1 MEKMNLKINVPEVD
15 KNEFV
20 YTGLREIFSDEAV
33 VKVMISWFHEVY
45 ESLDLELSE
54 KQKAEVQKHEE
65 MLSRFLAS
73 NEDNKPVMDYYY
85 ENINK

>member
-20 YTGLREIFSDEAV
+20 YTELRKIFSDEAV
-33 VKVMISWFHEVY
+33 VKVMVNWFQEVY
-45 ESLDLELSE
+45 ESDETNN
-54 KQKAEVQKHEE
+54 EVQKHEE
-65 MLSRFLAS
+65 MLSRFLAA

>member
-1 MEKMNLKINVPEVD
+1 MNLKINVPEVD

-20 YTGLREIFSDEAV
+20 YEVRNIFSDEAV
-33 VKVMISWFHEVY
+33 INVMISWFHEVY
-45 ESLDLELSE
+45 QAIDSG
-54 KQKAEVQKHEE
+54 KMTTEVQKHEE
-65 MLSRFLAS
+65 MLSRFLAA

>member
-1 MEKMNLKINVPEVD
+1 MEKMNMKINVPEVD

-20 YTGLREIFSDEAV
+20 YEVRNIFSDEAV
-33 VKVMISWFHEVY
+33 INVMISWFHEVY

-65 MLSRFLAS
+65 MLSRFLAA

>member
-1 MEKMNLKINVPEVD
+1 MNLKINVPEVD

-20 YTGLREIFSDEAV
+20 YTELRKIFSDEAV
-33 VKVMISWFHEVY
+33 VKVMVNWFQEVY
-45 ESLDLELSE
+45 ESDETNN
-54 KQKAEVQKHEE
+54 EVQKHEE
-65 MLSRFLAS
+65 MLSRFLAA

>member
-1 MEKMNLKINVPEVD
+1 MNLKINVPEVD

-20 YTGLREIFSDEAV
+20 YTELRKIFSDEAV
-33 VKVMISWFHEVY
+33 VKVMVNWFHEVY
-45 ESLDLELSE
+45 ESDETNN
-54 KQKAEVQKHEE
+54 EVQKHEE
-65 MLSRFLAS
+65 MLSRFLAA

>member
-20 YTGLREIFSDEAV
+20 YTELRKIFSDEAV

-45 ESLDLELSE
+45 ESDETN
-54 KQKAEVQKHEE
+54 KEVQKHEE
-65 MLSRFLAS
+65 MLSRFLAA

>member
-20 YTGLREIFSDEAV
+20 YTELRKIFSDEAV

-45 ESLDLELSE
+45 QAIDSG
-54 KQKAEVQKHEE
+54 KMTTEVQKHEE
-65 MLSRFLAS
+65 MLSRFLAA
-73 NEDNKPVMDYYY
+73 NEDNKSVMDYYY